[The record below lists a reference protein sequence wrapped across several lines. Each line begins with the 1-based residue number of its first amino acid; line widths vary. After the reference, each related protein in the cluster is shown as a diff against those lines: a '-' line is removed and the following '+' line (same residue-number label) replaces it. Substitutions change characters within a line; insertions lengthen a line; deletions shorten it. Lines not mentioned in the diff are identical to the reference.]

1 MEAEGQAKICC
12 LRNVP
17 GMPPGKRGRNNMYQ
31 KIEKQ
36 IVSEY
41 DGHLLAVLAV
51 VPEKMR
57 GVMQIVHGMS
67 EHKER
72 YLPFMEY
79 MARRGFACVI
89 HDHRG
94 HGASVKVP
102 EDLGYM
108 YGGGGDSIVSDILQ
122 VNREIRRQWPEMP
135 VILFGHSMGSLAVR
149 AFARKYD
156 GFMDMLIVCGSPSKN
171 PALKLGQC
179 IAAFQKKVFG
189 GRHKSRLLETLSFG
203 AYAARFAKE
212 KDGSGWICSD
222 PEVVREYNASPLCGF
237 TFTADGYQALFQL
250 MEQCYAEDGWVMENP
265 GMPVLFVS
273 GKEDPCLGNV
283 RKFAQAVQH
292 MRLRGYRDVRGK
304 LYPGMRHE
312 ILNEK
317 DHEKVFHDIY
327 VYIVKKLY

>member
-102 EDLGYM
+102 
-108 YGGGGDSIVSDILQ
+108 
-122 VNREIRRQWPEMP
+122 
-135 VILFGHSMGSLAVR
+135 
-149 AFARKYD
+149 
-156 GFMDMLIVCGSPSKN
+156 
-171 PALKLGQC
+171 
-179 IAAFQKKVFG
+179 
-189 GRHKSRLLETLSFG
+189 
-203 AYAARFAKE
+203 
-212 KDGSGWICSD
+212 
-222 PEVVREYNASPLCGF
+222 
-237 TFTADGYQALFQL
+237 
-250 MEQCYAEDGWVMENP
+250 
-265 GMPVLFVS
+265 
-273 GKEDPCLGNV
+273 
-283 RKFAQAVQH
+283 
-292 MRLRGYRDVRGK
+292 
-304 LYPGMRHE
+304 
-312 ILNEK
+312 
-317 DHEKVFHDIY
+317 
-327 VYIVKKLY
+327 